1 MRRKIAR
8 FEKIAHGW
16 ERRIEGSRTFL
27 PKKKKRNV
35 ECKEKEQAET
45 QMKDTAR
52 AVQIFV
58 GAEKQS
64 GIRSARYGTATRSGG
79 ARGEAPGYRNRKRV
93 KKGATESVV

>member
-1 MRRKIAR
+1 MVCRKIAR

-16 ERRIEGSRTFL
+16 ERRIERSRTFL
-27 PKKKKRNV
+27 PKKEERRKSGRKHRW
-35 ECKEKEQAET
+35 KIL
-45 QMKDTAR
+45 R

-64 GIRSARYGTATRSGG
+64 GIRSARYGTATRSED
-79 ARGEAPGYRNRKRV
+79 ARDEAPGYRNRKRV